1 MADQQSQAR
10 NGLQRPDI
18 LKNVTE
24 TQVAELE
31 AQVEENDRRGF
42 DWRTE
47 SFGWSREEAE
57 EVWAWMK
64 AGQIQVEA
72 VVEE

>member
-1 MADQQSQAR
+1 MTDQQSRAR
-10 NGLQRPDI
+10 NGLQRPEI
-18 LKNVTE
+18 LENASE
-24 TQVAELE
+24 AEISELE
-31 AQVEENDRRGF
+31 AQVEENDRKGF

-47 SFGWSREEAE
+47 SFGWTREQAE

-72 VVEE
+72 IVEE